1 MYISVLRISDPPPAE
16 AVLLTESVVE
26 QRIEEFLSEEKY
38 TEILKLVVEEKD
50 KDKLREAEQRRK
62 DRDYVLPTLS
72 EEKVPGTKPKRGKKS
87 KL

>member
-16 AVLLTESVVE
+16 ALLLTEGLVE
-26 QRIEEFLSEEKY
+26 KRIEEFLSEDKY
-38 TEILKLVVEEKD
+38 TEVLKLVVEEKD

-62 DRDYVLPTLS
+62 DRDYVLPKVS
-72 EEKVPGTKPKRGKKS
+72 EEGTGKKNKSKKKS

>member
-16 AVLLTESVVE
+16 ALLLTEGLVE
-26 QRIEEFLSEEKY
+26 KRIEEFLSEDKY
-38 TEILKLVVEEKD
+38 TEVLKLVVEEKD

-62 DRDYVLPTLS
+62 DRDYVLPSVS
-72 EEKVPGTKPKRGKKS
+72 EDKGTGQKKSRKKS